1 MINPQFALAVL
12 LFLGVVW
19 TGVWAWVLLRSRQ
32 TVPYTEVAPKVA
44 VLRRRLFWFILA
56 LMVVVFLVSM
66 RLLPYRSVRAGVFGT
81 PQLTVEVVAQQWS
94 WTFSQNEIP
103 RGVPVEFA
111 VTSKDVNHGF
121 GIYDPQGRLV
131 TQVQAMPGY
140 TNRLIFVFRQPGTYM
155 VRCLELC
162 GVPHH
167 VMAAALTV
175 Q

>member
-1 MINPQFALAVL
+1 MLNPQLALIILLVL
-12 LFLGVVW
+12 GIIW
-19 TGVWAWVLLRSRQ
+19 TGVWAWVLLGSRQ

-44 VLRRRLFWFILA
+44 VLRRRLFWAILA
-56 LMVVVFLVSM
+56 IMVVVFAVSM
-66 RLLPYRSVRAGVFGT
+66 RWLPYRSIRLGVFGT
-81 PQLTVEVVAQQWS
+81 PQLSINVVAQQWS
-94 WTFSQNEIP
+94 WTFSEKEIP
-103 RGVPVEFA
+103 SGVPVEFV
-111 VTSKDVNHGF
+111 VTSMDVNHGF

-140 TNRLIFVFRQPGTYM
+140 TNRLVYRFSQPGTYT

-175 Q
+175 K

>member
-1 MINPQFALAVL
+1 MNPQLVLTVL
-12 LFLGVVW
+12 LVVGVVW
-19 TGVWAWVLLRSRQ
+19 TVVWAWVLLNSRQ

-44 VLRRRLFWFILA
+44 VLRRRLFWLILA

-66 RLLPYRSVRAGVFGT
+66 RLLPYRNVRAGVFGT
-81 PQLTVEVVAQQWS
+81 PQLAVEVVAQQWS
-94 WTFSQNEIP
+94 WTFSRNEIP
-103 RGVPVEFA
+103 SGVPVEFM

-121 GIYDPQGRLV
+121 GIFDPQGRLV

-140 TNRLIFVFRQPGTYM
+140 TNHLIFVFRQPGTYT